1 MIVLVENFRFKC
13 SQKFVIFQLTF
24 LIISQDLIRMG
35 IRNRGH
41 RKRIMMLVDS
51 LPPEDIEQEVP
62 VRILA
67 FVFLFTPSFSLLF

>member
-1 MIVLVENFRFKC
+1 
-13 SQKFVIFQLTF
+13 
-24 LIISQDLIRMG
+24 MG